1 MIVAAIVLSAM
12 SVVLFIALLIVSIV
26 MAYGYEH
33 IGSEEQ
39 MITVA
44 IVLGAMSV
52 VLFIVLLIVSIV
64 MAYGYKPRMRS
75 GR

>member
-1 MIVAAIVLSAM
+1 MIVA
-12 SVVLFIALLIVSIV
+12 
-26 MAYGYEH
+26 
-33 IGSEEQ
+33 
-39 MITVA
+39 A

-52 VLFIVLLIVSIV
+52 VLFIVSLV

>member
-1 MIVAAIVLSAM
+1 
-12 SVVLFIALLIVSIV
+12 
-26 MAYGYEH
+26 
-33 IGSEEQ
+33 